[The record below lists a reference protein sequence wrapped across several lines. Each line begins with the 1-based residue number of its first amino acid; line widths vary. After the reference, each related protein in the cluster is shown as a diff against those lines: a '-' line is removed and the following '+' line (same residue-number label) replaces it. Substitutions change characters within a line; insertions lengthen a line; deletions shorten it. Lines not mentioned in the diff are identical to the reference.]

1 MKQTRL
7 FIFLLFLSL
16 TTHAQLFIRYN
27 HVGYT
32 PERPKRA
39 IVMSNENGTGLEWK
53 ITDQTNT
60 VVLSGKL
67 NNSIASKG
75 IHTSHPFNH
84 EIVFSELKSV
94 GQYQLIVHQEK
105 PVTIHIKANPYAFI
119 TSDILRYLRVQR
131 SGSKD
136 CLDHKPSHWGDS
148 SCAVM
153 SKENES
159 NESWKLNP
167 KAGKVNMLGG
177 WYDAGDYLK
186 FTLTIAYTTHQL
198 LHAYTINPALFKEKK
213 YSKSEFNDL
222 LDEAKW
228 GLDYLCRT
236 MPNEHTFIIEV
247 GGAEDHKQGN
257 RLPDQ
262 DVLNGKRNAYAD
274 FSPTQMGYTAA
285 ALALGAQVFDSITYP
300 KLHQHYKNEA
310 IKIYEKARQYTTPS
324 WVKEGWESFYGDEKA
339 YDNMQLAA
347 TELYRLTNNSNYLKQ
362 AKAFA
367 DQSKEAYWYSWGDA
381 NMLAHNRLYPF
392 YNAAG
397 SYVFADL
404 YHFETY
410 ANKTENIW
418 RLPHEYTWASLYS
431 LLGVANHGLL
441 FDRNKQK
448 QDYQQMGYDVLDYT
462 LGMNNWG
469 IAMVCSQDI
478 PHAIRNVYSQVYKL
492 QPSLYPTGAVA
503 EGPGDRETH
512 EELKQYFELP
522 EANPFEKFNTE
533 KVVFYDINTN
543 FQTMETTIVGL
554 SDALLL
560 FTLMSSE
567 K

>member
-1 MKQTRL
+1 MKKTSLL
-7 FIFLLFLSL
+7 FCLFLLAL
-16 TTHAQLFIRYN
+16 TAHGQHYIRYN
-27 HVGYT
+27 HVGYA
-32 PERPKRA
+32 PEGPKRI
-39 IVMSNENGTGLEWK
+39 IVMSNENCAGLAWN
-53 ITDQTNT
+53 ITDQNKT
-60 VVLSGKL
+60 VVLSGKIG
-67 NNSIASKG
+67 NSIATKG
-75 IHTSHPFNH
+75 IHTSQAFNH
-84 EIVFSELKSV
+84 EILFSELKTP
-94 GQYQLIVHQEK
+94 GEYQLSVHQNET
-105 PVTIHIKANPYAFI
+105 VNIHIKHNPYAFI

-131 SGSKD
+131 SGSQD
-136 CLDHKPSHWGDS
+136 GLDHKPGHFGDS

-153 SKENES
+153 TKETES
-159 NESWKLNP
+159 NESWKLNTH
-167 KAGKVNMLGG
+167 AGKVNMLGG

-198 LHAYTINPALFKEKK
+198 LHAYTINPTLFQQKK

-236 MPNEHTFIIEV
+236 MPNDNTFIIEV
-247 GGAEDHKQGN
+247 GGAEDHKQGH

-262 DVLNGKRNAYAD
+262 DVLNGQRNAYAD

-285 ALALGAQVFDSITYP
+285 ALALGAQVFDSIFYP
-300 KLHQHYKNEA
+300 ILHKRYKAEA
-310 IKIYEKARQYTTPS
+310 IKIYAKAIQYTTPS
-324 WVKEGWESFYGDEKA
+324 WVKDGWESFYGDEKA

-347 TELYRLTNNSNYLKQ
+347 TELYRLTNISSYLKQ
-362 AKAFA
+362 AKTFA
-367 DQSKEAYWYSWGDA
+367 DQSKEAYWYSWGDG
-381 NMLAHNRLYPF
+381 NLLAHNRLYPF
-392 YNAAG
+392 YNHTG

-404 YHFETY
+404 HHFETY
-410 ANKTENIW
+410 ANKTGNVW

-431 LLGVANHGLL
+431 LMGVANNGLL

-448 QDYQQMGYDVLDYT
+448 QDYRQMGYDVLDYT
-462 LGMNNWG
+462 LGLNNWG
-469 IAMVCSQDI
+469 IAMVCSKDI
-478 PHAIRNVYSQVYKL
+478 PNSVRNVYSQMYTL
-492 QPSLYPTGAVA
+492 QPQLYPTGAVA

-512 EELKQYFELP
+512 EELKQYFEIP
-522 EANPFEKFNTE
+522 ESNPYEKFNTE